1 MAAISTWRGC
11 SFLTSMRCTESPGET
26 REGIEAKVWGD
37 VGQTEAAAQS
47 LEVDHESTGL
57 RGWSDPKRSLICVQ
71 RQRSMTL
78 QGDWLPYTALLWL
91 LQALGGVMWE

>member
-57 RGWSDPKRSLICVQ
+57 RGWQTRSGASSASRDSGL
-71 RQRSMTL
+71 
-78 QGDWLPYTALLWL
+78 
-91 LQALGGVMWE
+91 